1 MTESAPNPG
10 SPEAIAL
17 SCSCPVI
24 DNGNGKGWM
33 GGVKDENGDTVFVYT
48 VGCKVHSPEL
58 PRRSLYVKE
67 EA

>member
-10 SPEAIAL
+10 TPEAIAL

-24 DNGNGKGWM
+24 DNGYGKGWM
-33 GGVKDENGDTVFVYT
+33 VKDENGDTVFVYT